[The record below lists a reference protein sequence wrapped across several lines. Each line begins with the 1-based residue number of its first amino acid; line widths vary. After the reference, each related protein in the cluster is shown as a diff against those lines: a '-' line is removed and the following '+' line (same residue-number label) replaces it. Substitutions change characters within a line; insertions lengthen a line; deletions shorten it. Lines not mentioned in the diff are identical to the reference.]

1 MFTNCSL
8 KEKRKLD
15 KVIFTNLQ
23 FQRKSKP
30 FAHNQAKILNVLA
43 KQTLMSFK
51 HLSLSFHECLKRLME
66 GKRNLLLI
74 SLTVGQTLTSPSDLK
89 LRSSSFYQVLVISA
103 NIYLHSP
110 ATLLGPP
117 CWYWVGPSLQNSSGI
132 DSTSHQG

>member
-66 GKRNLLLI
+66 KEKPAADITDGWSNLNESFRFKAQKLVLL
-74 SLTVGQTLTSPSDLK
+74 PSV
-89 LRSSSFYQVLVISA
+89 SYF
-103 NIYLHSP
+103 
-110 ATLLGPP
+110 
-117 CWYWVGPSLQNSSGI
+117 C
-132 DSTSHQG
+132 